1 MALLRAAPRCTTLS
15 ISRASRAAFLKAIE
29 VAKSNRAQLLV
40 VHVLTPIV
48 PLPGDAYISP
58 KMYDELAA
66 SARAFAQKQLDRLL
80 AQTKKARVR
89 ARGFLLEGAPHA
101 AIVRFARAR
110 RVDLIVMG
118 THGRAGLAKLFVGS
132 VADRVVAA
140 SPCPVM
146 TVRGK

>member
-1 MALLRAAPRCTTLS
+1 MTRRVLHPS
-15 ISRASRAAFLKAIE
+15 DFSSASRAAFLKAIE
-29 VAKSNRAQLLV
+29 MTKAHRAELLV
-40 VHVLTPIV
+40 VHVLNPIV
-48 PLPGDAYISP
+48 PVPGDAYISP
-58 KMYDELAA
+58 KMYDDLAG
-66 SARAFAQKQLDRLL
+66 SARAFAQKQLDKLM

-89 ARGFLLEGAPHA
+89 ARGFLLEGPAHEE
-101 AIVRFARAR
+101 IVRFARAR

-140 SPCPVM
+140 ASCPVL

>member
-1 MALLRAAPRCTTLS
+1 MTRRVLHPS
-15 ISRASRAAFLKAIE
+15 DFSSASRAAFLKAIE
-29 VAKSNRAQLLV
+29 MTKAHRAELLV
-40 VHVLTPIV
+40 VHVLNPIV
-48 PLPGDAYISP
+48 PVPGDAYISP
-58 KMYDELAA
+58 KMYDDLAG
-66 SARAFAQKQLDRLL
+66 SARAFAQKQLDKLM

-89 ARGFLLEGAPHA
+89 ARGFLLEGPAHEE
-101 AIVRFARAR
+101 IVRFARAR

-140 SPCPVM
+140 APCPVL